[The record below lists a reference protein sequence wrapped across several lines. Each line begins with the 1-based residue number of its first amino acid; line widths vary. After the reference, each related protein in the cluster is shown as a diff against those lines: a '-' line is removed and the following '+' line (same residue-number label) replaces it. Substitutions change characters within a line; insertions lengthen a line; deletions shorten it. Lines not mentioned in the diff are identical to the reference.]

1 MTQENNTVK
10 RVGKK
15 SYNPT
20 ITAFFKADNFGMKDE
35 EGNRIP
41 NTAFVS
47 ANIDAKAYTEI
58 QNHVQLG
65 TKLLL
70 RKAARL
76 NKNGGETWYLEALP
90 PLADNSKYKT
100 RGDNNKNDDI

>member
-1 MTQENNTVK
+1 MEQK
-10 RVGKK
+10 RPGKK

-20 ITAFFKADNFGMKDE
+20 ITRFFSAPKFGMKDE
-35 EGNRIP
+35 AGNRIP
-41 NTAFVS
+41 GTAFVS
-47 ANIDAKAYTEI
+47 ANIDAEAFAEI

-76 NKNGGETWYLEALP
+76 NRNGGETWYLEALP
-90 PLADNSKYKT
+90 PLADIGKYKT
-100 RGDNNKNDDI
+100 RAENNQDDSI

>member
-1 MTQENNTVK
+1 MPQENNETK

-47 ANIDAKAYTEI
+47 ANIDDKAFGEI
-58 QNHVQLG
+58 QKHVQLG

-76 NKNGGETWYLEALP
+76 NKLGGETWYLEALP
-90 PLADNSKYKT
+90 PLANTGTYKS
-100 RGDNNKNDDI
+100 RAQNNQDDGI

>member
-1 MTQENNTVK
+1 MEQK
-10 RVGKK
+10 RPGKK

-20 ITAFFKADNFGMKDE
+20 ITAFFSAPKFGMKDK

-41 NTAFVS
+41 GTAFVS
-47 ANIDAKAYTEI
+47 ANIDAKAFAEI

-76 NKNGGETWYLEALP
+76 NVNRGETWYLEALP
-90 PLADNSKYKT
+90 PLADTGKYKT
-100 RGDNNKNDDI
+100 RAENNQDDSI

>member
-1 MTQENNTVK
+1 MEETK
-10 RVGKK
+10 LPDKK

-20 ITAFFKADNFGMKDE
+20 ITAFFAADNFGMKDP

-47 ANIDAKAYTEI
+47 ANIDAKAFAEI

-76 NKNGGETWYLEALP
+76 NKNGGETWFLEALP
-90 PLADNSKYKT
+90 PLADSSKYKT
-100 RGDNNKNDDI
+100 RAQNNQSDDI